1 MRKYLLAALAATTTV
16 VATPALAQA
25 TGNAPG
31 TGLRVEGIVGY
42 DNARVPG
49 VDSSGVT
56 YGARVGYDFDA
67 GGLVVGIDGEVTDS
81 STEECENGFEATGDE
96 ICAEFG
102 RDLYVGGRVGA
113 RVGSN
118 TLLYAGAGYTNARVN
133 LDYDDGTAGGL
144 DNFRL
149 AEDLDGVRVSGG
161 AEFGIGTNAFV
172 RAEYRYSNYEQDIE
186 RHQVVGGFGFRF

>member
-16 VATPALAQA
+16 VATPALAQT

-49 VDSSGVT
+49 VDSSGIV

-67 GGLVVGIDGEVTDS
+67 GGLVVGIDGEITDS
-81 STEECENGFEATGDE
+81 NVEECENGFEATGDE

-102 RDLYVGGRVGA
+102 RDLYVGGRLGA

-118 TLLYAGAGYTNARVN
+118 TLLYGSAGYTNARVN
-133 LDYDDGTAGGL
+133 LNYEDGTNGSL
-144 DNFRL
+144 NDFTL
-149 AEDLDGVRVSGG
+149 AEDLDGVRVGGG
-161 AEFGIGTNAFV
+161 AEFGIGSNAFI
-172 RAEYRYSNYEQDIE
+172 RAEYRYSNYEQGFE
-186 RHQVVGGFGFRF
+186 KHQVVAGFGFRF

>member
-16 VATPALAQA
+16 VSTPALAQT
-25 TGNAPG
+25 TGTAPG

-49 VDSSGVT
+49 VDSSGIV
-56 YGARVGYDFDA
+56 YGARVGYDFGA
-67 GGLVVGIDGEVTDS
+67 GGLVVGIEGEATDS
-81 STEECENGFEATGDE
+81 SVEECENGFEATGDE

-118 TLLYAGAGYTNARVN
+118 TMVYGLAGYTNARVN
-133 LDYDDGTAGGL
+133 LDFEDGTAGGL
-144 DNFRL
+144 DDFRI
-149 AEDLDGVRVSGG
+149 AEDLDGVRVGAG

-186 RHQVVGGFGFRF
+186 RHQVVGSFGFRF

>member
-1 MRKYLLAALAATTTV
+1 MRKYLLAAVAATAF
-16 VATPALAQA
+16 ATPALAQT

-31 TGLRVEGIVGY
+31 TGLRIEGIVGY

-56 YGARVGYDFDA
+56 YGARVGYDFNA
-67 GGLVVGIDGEVTDS
+67 GGLVLGIDGEVSDS
-81 STEECENGFEATGDE
+81 SVEECENGFDTANDE

-102 RDLYVGGRVGA
+102 RDLYVGGRIGA
-113 RVGSN
+113 PVGSN
-118 TLLYAGAGYTNARVN
+118 TLLYASAGYTNARVN
-133 LDYDDGTAGGL
+133 LDYEDGTNGTL
-144 DNFRL
+144 NDFRL
-149 AEDLDGVRVSGG
+149 TDDLDGVRVGAG
-161 AEFGIGTNAFV
+161 AEFGIGSNAFV